1 MLFNVVEKLRAVIKG
16 ELNNNLFSIK
26 IDSATRL
33 ERNVFGISVQYCKD
47 GHIVSR
53 IIGML
58 ELKGSGATKSKNLAL
73 EIIKTLEKYDLN
85 LHQVIAVTSD
95 NGANMLKTTSL
106 LSQCIGKSEDEDF
119 LENNDY
125 LRVTDE
131 VCNDKDIYADEIV
144 ICRCAAHTSQLVAI
158 DVIKS
163 DDVSEFVLQ
172 CRHFTK
178 FLRKPA
184 NGFRYLFEVN
194 KIRLPQID
202 CPTRWG
208 SRFRM
213 INDLKSAKTL

>member
-1 MLFNVVEKLRAVIKG
+1 MFSLNADNAKKLLFNVVEKLRAVIKG

-73 EIIKTLEKYDLN
+73 EIIKTLKKYDLN

-125 LRVTDE
+125 L
-131 VCNDKDIYADEIV
+131 IA
-144 ICRCAAHTSQLVAI
+144 S
-158 DVIKS
+158 S
-163 DDVSEFVLQ
+163 
-172 CRHFTK
+172 
-178 FLRKPA
+178 
-184 NGFRYLFEVN
+184 
-194 KIRLPQID
+194 
-202 CPTRWG
+202 
-208 SRFRM
+208 
-213 INDLKSAKTL
+213 TLIG

>member
-1 MLFNVVEKLRAVIKG
+1 MPIMQKKLLFNVVEKKG

-33 ERNVFGISVQYCKD
+33 ERNVFDISVQYCKD

-73 EIIKTLEKYDLN
+73 EIIKTLKKYDLN

-125 LRVTDE
+125 L
-131 VCNDKDIYADEIV
+131 IA
-144 ICRCAAHTSQLVAI
+144 S
-158 DVIKS
+158 S
-163 DDVSEFVLQ
+163 
-172 CRHFTK
+172 
-178 FLRKPA
+178 
-184 NGFRYLFEVN
+184 
-194 KIRLPQID
+194 
-202 CPTRWG
+202 
-208 SRFRM
+208 
-213 INDLKSAKTL
+213 TLIG